1 MKLGQPENQYAIR
14 NAKRMSS
21 DGQFCGESTQGQFPY
36 SAESISAEARRMV
49 HIQLLP
55 AGDVPRNF
63 LALANNFICCAF
75 NVFIIHRAHLYRG
88 EMQAS
93 AEEGG
98 FPR

>member
-1 MKLGQPENQYAIR
+1 
-14 NAKRMSS
+14 
-21 DGQFCGESTQGQFPY
+21 
-36 SAESISAEARRMV
+36 MV